1 MKARRSFLIA
11 CSAFAV
17 ACPAFAQDGAALYQA
32 RCAKCHDSPTGRTPA
47 VSALRAMSS
56 AAILRALE
64 SGTMRIEAQGLSSGE
79 RIALAIYLSGGPI
92 KGESALPQSA
102 YCAALSAASA
112 AVASATVSATRGPG
126 WNGFGAGPAN

>member
-1 MKARRSFLIA
+1 MKVCWTFFIA

-17 ACPAFAQDGAALYQA
+17 ACPAFAQDGAALYRV

-64 SGTMRIEAQGLSSGE
+64 SGTMRIQAQGLSSGA
-79 RIALAIYLSGGPI
+79 RVALAIYLNGGPI

-102 YCAALSAASA
+102 YCGALPDSY
-112 AVASATVSATRGPG
+112 TRGPS
-126 WNGFGAGPAN
+126 WNGFGAGPANARFQSTEA

>member
-56 AAILRALE
+56 AAILRTLE
-64 SGTMRIEAQGLSSGE
+64 SGTMRIEAQGLSSPE
-79 RIALAIYLSGGPI
+79 RIALASYLSGGPI
-92 KGESALPQSA
+92 KDAPALPQSA
-102 YCAALSAASA
+102 YCAASPNSD
-112 AVASATVSATRGPG
+112 TRGPS
-126 WNGFGAGPAN
+126 WNGFGA